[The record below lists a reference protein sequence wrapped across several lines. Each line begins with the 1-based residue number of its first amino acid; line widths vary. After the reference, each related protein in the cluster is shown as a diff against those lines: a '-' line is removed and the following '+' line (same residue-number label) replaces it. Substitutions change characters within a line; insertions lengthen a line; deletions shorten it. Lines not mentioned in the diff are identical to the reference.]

1 MGPAKKSKS
10 VRHTLNFRA
19 QMKTE
24 KNFRILFL
32 YLFVGLNI
40 LDIKYMKSF

>member
-1 MGPAKKSKS
+1 MGSAKQSKS

-40 LDIKYMKSF
+40 LDIKNMKSF